1 MEEEKGDYGG
11 EKINREMMEE
21 MTEKMRQE
29 INLSQHS

>member
-11 EKINREMMEE
+11 GGEWREMRQE

-29 INLSQHS
+29 ISLSQHS